1 LLDFQSRTRHAGFFF
16 DFRKFRF
23 VLGFSSSCDRTL
35 VGLINI
41 PAFTCAF
48 TCAFAFA
55 LLTARALFR
64 EALLLL
70 GGLGDFGG

>member
-1 LLDFQSRTRHAGFFF
+1 
-16 DFRKFRF
+16 
-23 VLGFSSSCDRTL
+23 LGFSSSCDRTL